1 VAAHNHGVHEVVVD
15 PDEEE
20 PGGVGHLLVERRP
33 DLREE
38 QVGLEAGLLDV
49 KQRSCQTQSHSITGS
64 IASVLPYGDMMQLHT
79 CSRVP
84 FFGS

>member
-1 VAAHNHGVHEVVVD
+1 MGADLQGDVREVAHHIVVETQVAAHNHGVHEVVVD

-38 QVGLEAGLLDV
+38 QVGLEAGLLP
-49 KQRSCQTQSHSITGS
+49 
-64 IASVLPYGDMMQLHT
+64 SVQVVGL
-79 CSRVP
+79 
-84 FFGS
+84 